1 MVLLKTLVLSDVV
14 LHHWASCCL
23 RFEGLKCLHIQV
35 QAGLFGPEV
44 EGTGTTCPTTQHHI
58 AEECILQEFLV
69 FLYGGCLYVY
79 CNQIEEA
86 GMAVGWM
93 TTRSAFRSAVEHT
106 EPPRVIVG
114 Y

>member
-1 MVLLKTLVLSDVV
+1 VVLLKTLVLPDVV

-23 RFEGLKCLHIQV
+23 HFEGLKCFHIQV

-69 FLYGGCLYVY
+69 FLYGGYLMFTV
-79 CNQIEEA
+79 IKLKKLEWLLA
-86 GMAVGWM
+86 G
-93 TTRSAFRSAVEHT
+93 
-106 EPPRVIVG
+106 
-114 Y
+114 